1 MNFAASRTSKLLACF
16 AATSLAFSSFGWSEA
31 VPDPQMKGVVAA
43 DLKAAFAGTA
53 AAPANEGSTHL
64 KPGKPM
70 STLTMLAHVS
80 GGLHI
85 HPEVATMSLLSSRK
99 T

>member
-16 AATSLAFSSFGWSEA
+16 AATSLAFSSFGWSQA

-43 DLKAAFAGTA
+43 DLKA
-53 AAPANEGSTHL
+53 PLRRNEGSTHL